1 MVISIEKISNAYAVA
16 VNGVFVNAACK
27 DIAAAEKVVD
37 EIITAENTIQ
47 NRLNRFINIS
57 VIYSL

>member
-1 MVISIEKISNAYAVA
+1 MVISIEKMSNAYAVA
-16 VNGVFVNAACK
+16 VNGVYVSAACET
-27 DIAAAEKVVD
+27 IAAAERVVD
-37 EIITAENTIQ
+37 GIITTENEIQ